1 MEFGEETIIG
11 RIISRKHL
19 VMQFPEL
26 LFHFPLLVMRHILK
40 NRIEPDGTHWFITD
54 CKQHLWPR
62 HKYRMGRP
70 CSISCGPIRHQSPD
84 WRQHKKTVSRRGR
97 KVTICKSAAPA
108 HHDMPT
114 ATEGRD
120 CGRWGRC
127 GREGGRTTPR
137 RICCHLFCPPDASPA
152 DGGSAG

>member
-40 NRIEPDGTHWFITD
+40 NRIQPGGTHWFITD
-54 CKQHLWPR
+54 CKQHLWAR

-97 KVTICKSAAPA
+97 KVTICKSALPLITTWPSSEGARLLETDAKQSREPA
-108 HHDMPT
+108 FAHSH
-114 ATEGRD
+114 
-120 CGRWGRC
+120 
-127 GREGGRTTPR
+127 
-137 RICCHLFCPPDASPA
+137 ASYRFIQTN
-152 DGGSAG
+152 SVKIS